1 MSDEFAN
8 HAIIIEDTNKYEN
21 KKYWDNDLVN
31 NDGVKN
37 QVIRSNT
44 PYQQARQ
51 QTKSKISYDDIL
63 KSMNVQVKDGKL
75 EIIKKEVNYAPQV
88 PVPYQN
94 NPQQNNYEYFSD
106 KKYSNEM
113 PQKPLT
119 QNERRLLFIRRQME
133 IEKQRQRI
141 RQIKSKKLNFSS
153 DNINISYG
161 RQPHNMN
168 RLFKFVGK

>member
-21 KKYWDNDLVN
+21 KKYWDNDLVK

-63 KSMNVQVKDGKL
+63 KSMNMQVKDGKL
-75 EIIKKEVNYAPQV
+75 EIIKKEVNYAPEV
-88 PVPYQN
+88 PCQN
-94 NPQQNNYEYFSD
+94 NSQQNSYKYFSD
-106 KKYSNEM
+106 QQYSNEI
-113 PQKPLT
+113 PQRPLT
-119 QNERRLLFIRRQME
+119 QNERRLLFIRRQIE
-133 IEKQRQRI
+133 IENQRQRI

-161 RQPHNMN
+161 KQPHNMN